1 MAIDSVYSSSSRV
14 TGMFSGLDTDQM
26 VKDMTAAQQGKVD
39 NKYRDKQYNE
49 WKGEALE
56 SVNDLVS
63 DFSNKFCSVLGTN
76 SMVKAATYSQYKVS
90 TIASSNAVTLSAA
103 DGAFEGKYSV
113 SVTQLAGAATAAG
126 TRGISSSGALSASN
140 NTKLKD
146 LDFGTPLEF
155 DPNGN
160 ISFEINGKAF
170 SFSKD
175 DTLQT
180 MVNTIN
186 NDDDANV
193 TMKYSRL
200 TDSFTIESD
209 DMGAG
214 GSVSIRNISGNAFGT
229 YGVNT
234 PASVTGSALTVG
246 EVIGDNGEAKAV
258 TNMTLQ
264 ELADASGQ
272 ELVLNS
278 GGKVYFQVNGRGY
291 AFDPS
296 KTVQEVM
303 DKLNASGADVTV
315 SFDEEN
321 NKFSVTSDTSGAD
334 SSVTIGSGGGFALF
348 GVSEGEY
355 TDGAGAPTLGAFG
368 IANGTFTDGAQD
380 AIVTI
385 NGTTITR
392 NTNEFTIDGVNYTLN
407 DETENTEHFSIS
419 RDYSSTVD
427 AVKEFVNGINELL
440 DGLEAMIEVKD
451 QSKEYKPLTD
461 AEKAEMTEEQIK
473 LWEEKSKGGIL
484 YRDSD
489 IRKLIT
495 DIKNSVFSE
504 VGGIGKNLSA
514 IGISTGSY
522 YSDDAGRL
530 VLDEE
535 ALKNALA
542 KDGDS
547 VIKMFAGGNSSAAKC
562 EQGFVYQLKGY
573 LGEYEKKNK
582 ADVEDL
588 EAKNKDID
596 KDIST
601 LEDKLAALA
610 EKYYNQF
617 AAMETALAKLNSQ
630 AGYIS
635 SLFPA

>member
-1 MAIDSVYSSSSRV
+1 MAIDSISGNSKRI

-26 VKDMTAAQQGKVD
+26 VKDMTATQQGKVD
-39 NKYRDKQYNE
+39 NKYRDKQLNE
-49 WKGEALE
+49 WKSEALE

-63 DFSNKFCSVLGTN
+63 DFSNKYCSVLGTD
-76 SMVKAATYSQYKVS
+76 SMLKAATYSQYKI
-90 TIASSNAVTLSAA
+90 TTLASSNAVTISAS

-113 SVTQLAGAATAAG
+113 SVSQLAGAATAAG
-126 TRGISSSGALSASN
+126 TKGISASGSLSASN

-155 DPNGN
+155 DQNGN

-170 SFSKD
+170 TFSKD

-186 NDDDANV
+186 NDEDANV

-246 EVIGDNGEAKAV
+246 EVIGNGEAKAV

-264 ELADASGQ
+264 ELADASGTD
-272 ELVLNS
+272 LVLNS
-278 GGKVYFQVNGRGY
+278 SGKVYFQVNGRGY

-296 KTVQEVM
+296 RTVQEVM
-303 DKLNASGADVTV
+303 DTLNASKADVSVT
-315 SFDEEN
+315 FDEE
-321 NKFSVTSDTSGAD
+321 KSAFSITSTAPGAD
-334 SSVTIGSGGGFALF
+334 SAVDVQSDGFAVF
-348 GVSEGEY
+348 GISMGTY
-355 TDGAGAPTLGAFG
+355 TEGAGAPKFGAFG
-368 IANGTFTDGAQD
+368 IGNGTFTDGAQD

-392 NTNEFTIDGVNYTLN
+392 KTNEFTVDGVTYNLN
-407 DETENTEHFSIS
+407 DVTENTEHFNVE

-484 YRDSD
+484 YRDDD
-489 IRKLIT
+489 IQKLIAN
-495 DIKNSVFSE
+495 IKNSIYSA
-504 VGGIGKNLSA
+504 VGGTGMNLSA
-514 IGISTGSY
+514 IG
-522 YSDDAGRL
+522 
-530 VLDEE
+530 
-535 ALKNALA
+535 
-542 KDGDS
+542 
-547 VIKMFAGGNSSAAKC
+547 
-562 EQGFVYQLKGY
+562 
-573 LGEYEKKNK
+573 
-582 ADVEDL
+582 
-588 EAKNKDID
+588 
-596 KDIST
+596 
-601 LEDKLAALA
+601 
-610 EKYYNQF
+610 
-617 AAMETALAKLNSQ
+617 
-630 AGYIS
+630 
-635 SLFPA
+635 